1 VKSADSACPARYAAK
16 PFDLPRDDLAPLR
29 RIVLMEH
36 AGIPYALM
44 SAQGLA
50 PLLQDPSVNEIMVV
64 GEAGVW
70 VERQGEAPR
79 RTSLRL
85 SRLQIDAMVANLANI
100 SHREADLLGHGG
112 HAVISA
118 RLPGFRVEAQLPPV
132 AVEGPYITIRRH
144 QPHARALADYV
155 ARGELPVAIAAL
167 LSAAVRARRNLLVVG
182 GTSTGKTTFLNSLI
196 REVDP
201 AEVLVLIETVP
212 ELIVTHENVR
222 RFEADDEQGCTVQ
235 RLLKS
240 ALRSRPDRI
249 LVGEVRGG
257 EAFDFMDAANTG
269 HPGAMCSLHAN
280 SALEGL
286 DRLENL
292 VLEGRPVL
300 PLRVLRQRIGQTF
313 QLIVHMDRTI
323 RGGRSLRRVAEILAL
338 DGFDAATDRYRARRV
353 YVRAPEGKE

>member
-1 VKSADSACPARYAAK
+1 MIGEG
-16 PFDLPRDDLAPLR
+16 LR
-29 RIVLMEH
+29 RIDSMEH

-50 PLLQDPSVNEIMVV
+50 PLLADPSVNEIMVV

-70 VERQGEAPR
+70 IERQGEAPR
-79 RTSLRL
+79 RTTLRL
-85 SRLQIDAMVANLANI
+85 SRLQIDALVANLANV
-100 SHREADLLGHGG
+100 SRREADLLGHGG

-132 AVEGPYITIRRH
+132 AVEGPYVTIRRH
-144 QPHARALADYV
+144 QPRALALAERV
-155 ARGELPVAIAAL
+155 EGGELPAPVATQL
-167 LSAAVRARRNLLVVG
+167 REAVVARRNILVVG
-182 GTSTGKTTFLNSLI
+182 GTSTGKTSFLNSLI
-196 REVDP
+196 REIDP
-201 AEVLVLIETVP
+201 NEVLVLIETVP
-212 ELIVTHENVR
+212 ELLVTHENVR
-222 RFEADDEQGCTVQ
+222 RLEADDEQGCTVQ
-235 RLLKS
+235 RLIKS

-269 HPGAMCSLHAN
+269 HPGSMGSLHAN

-292 VLEGRPVL
+292 VLEGRPSL

-313 QLIVHMDRTI
+313 QWLVHMDRVVAN
-323 RGGRSLRRVAEILAL
+323 GRALRRVAEILAL
-338 DGFDAATDRYRARRV
+338 DGFDAATERYRTRPLYLRS
-353 YVRAPEGKE
+353 PDSES

>member
-1 VKSADSACPARYAAK
+1 MRRGDCAR
-16 PFDLPRDDLAPLR
+16 LR
-29 RIVLMEH
+29 TIVRMEH
-36 AGIPYALM
+36 TGLPYALM

-50 PLLQDPSVNEIMVV
+50 PLLQDPAVNEIMVV

-70 VERQGEAPR
+70 VERQGEAPC

-85 SRLQIDAMVANLANI
+85 TRLQIDAMVANLANI

-132 AVEGPYITIRRH
+132 AVEGPYVTIRRH
-144 QPHARALADYV
+144 QLRAQTLADHV
-155 ARGELPVAIAAL
+155 ERGELPLRIADL
-167 LSAAVRARRNLLVVG
+167 LREAVRARRNLLVVG
-182 GTSTGKTTFLNSLI
+182 GTSTGKTSFLNALI
-196 REVDP
+196 REIDP

-212 ELIVTHENVR
+212 ELIVTHDNVR
-222 RFEADDEQGCTVQ
+222 RLEADDEQGCTVQ

-280 SALEGL
+280 SALEGI

-292 VLEGRPVL
+292 VLEGRAAL

-313 QLIVHMDRTI
+313 QLIVHMDRVT
-323 RGGRSLRRVAEILAL
+323 RGGRSLRRVAEIVAL
-338 DGFDAATDRYRARRV
+338 EGFDAATDRYLTRRLYGRASDTE
-353 YVRAPEGKE
+353 A

>member
-1 VKSADSACPARYAAK
+1 MRCAFRRRK
-16 PFDLPRDDLAPLR
+16 PPECHAVIVRGLPR
-29 RIVLMEH
+29 IVSMEH

-50 PLLQDPSVNEIMVV
+50 PFLADPSVNEIMVV

-79 RTSLRL
+79 RTALRL
-85 SRLQIDAMVANLANI
+85 SRLQIDAIIANLANVA
-100 SHREADLLGHGG
+100 HREADLLGHGG

-132 AVEGPYITIRRH
+132 AVEGPYVTIRRH
-144 QPHARALADYV
+144 QPRVLTLADRV
-155 ARGELPVAIAAL
+155 ACGELPAATATL
-167 LSAAVRARRNLLVVG
+167 LREAVQARQNILVVG
-182 GTSTGKTTFLNSLI
+182 GTSTGKTSFLNSLI
-196 REVDP
+196 REIDP
-201 AEVLVLIETVP
+201 GDVLVLIETVP
-212 ELIVTHENVR
+212 ELLVTHENVR
-222 RFEADDEQGCTVQ
+222 RLEADDEQGCTVQ

-269 HPGAMCSLHAN
+269 HPGAMGSLHAN

-292 VLEGRPVL
+292 VLEGRPSL

-313 QLIVHMDRTI
+313 QLVVHMDRVVA
-323 RGGRSLRRVAEILAL
+323 GGRAWRRVAEILAL
-338 DGFDAATDRYRARRV
+338 EGFDAATDRYRTRRLHL
-353 YVRAPEGKE
+353 RAPDGA